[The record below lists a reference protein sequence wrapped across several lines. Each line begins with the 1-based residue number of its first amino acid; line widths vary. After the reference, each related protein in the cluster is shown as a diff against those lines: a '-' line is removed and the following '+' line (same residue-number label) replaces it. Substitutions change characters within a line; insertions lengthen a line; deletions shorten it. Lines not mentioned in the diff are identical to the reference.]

1 MFFIFLF
8 LLWEDLKTLSVQM
21 TVASSLSFIFR
32 CFMLLLPELMEPL
45 TFRDYKD
52 SHAWTE
58 MQLTIEIHNAI
69 YIIRQHRQ
77 IINDNY
83 AKLNIK
89 MVSNCF
95 FFLLW
100 FCFRKRKIVRLP
112 KMPWTICFPMMK
124 ITRVRKYTNDM
135 TQSLA
140 CVL

>member
-1 MFFIFLF
+1 
-8 LLWEDLKTLSVQM
+8 
-21 TVASSLSFIFR
+21 
-32 CFMLLLPELMEPL
+32 MLLLPELMEPL

-89 MVSNCF
+89 MVSNCLF
-95 FFLLW
+95 FF
-100 FCFRKRKIVRLP
+100 FFG
-112 KMPWTICFPMMK
+112 F
-124 ITRVRKYTNDM
+124 
-135 TQSLA
+135 
-140 CVL
+140 VLGREK